1 MTVALDHPTAGRIK
15 NIGVPVKLSETPGS
29 VRSPSPL
36 LGQHTDGVLSD
47 MGYSEDEI
55 AALRAAGVIQ

>member
-1 MTVALDHPTAGRIK
+1 MRRQRSNADCSSPQNDTHPVPAGR
-15 NIGVPVKLSETPGS
+15 PAPM
-29 VRSPSPL
+29 